1 MAFCQILEGTADLE
15 SMKVHVQTALPM
27 LIHLFAKGDEHIL
40 VRDTAVFTIS
50 EVCRLHTPAL
60 VDARID
66 RSLFT
71 NTITTLGTSLVAEP
85 RLAARACAA
94 VCNCTLAC
102 AELEGAEGTALAQ
115 HVAPLLEQLWPCAE
129 RADGAE
135 ANLRVQAYEAMTEL
149 VQYWGRD
156 DETRALVRLDL
167 VTLLQEVLRRL
178 QASFAELDAARAATR
193 DSVEAV
199 SGKQQALCALV
210 QVIVRAL
217 PKETAAAQL
226 KGALADHAMTLLL
239 KVFDVK
245 GPIAMEEAFMAIG
258 AVATSLGPDFAS
270 YMALTHP
277 VLVTGLQQV
286 AEYQLCQAAVGTT
299 GDICRALE
307 RGMMAA
313 TGTGEPFCDSIVG
326 VLLTNL
332 QNQEL
337 HRQVKP
343 HMLSCFGDIALAVG
357 GDFERYL
364 SQVLVMLAS
373 ASQTTM
379 PGDDDELIEYL
390 NALRESVLEA
400 YTGLIQG
407 LNDHGKAGLLVT
419 AANAPHVNAIFELA
433 TRIVADEAEGQV
445 EEAVLKAAIGVIGD
459 LAMNLKGNL
468 GQFLKHHEQMI
479 IALITRG
486 ASGDY
491 GEDVSEMTRWAQ
503 AHITAARSAAGA

>member
-1 MAFCQILEGTADLE
+1 MNEELSF
-15 SMKVHVQTALPM
+15 SFVH
-27 LIHLFAKGDEHIL
+27 
-40 VRDTAVFTIS
+40 S
-50 EVCRLHTPAL
+50 E
-60 VDARID
+60 
-66 RSLFT
+66 
-71 NTITTLGTSLVAEP
+71 EYK
-85 RLAARACAA
+85 RAQR
-94 VCNCTLAC
+94 
-102 AELEGAEGTALAQ
+102 E
-115 HVAPLLEQLWPCAE
+115 
-129 RADGAE
+129 
-135 ANLRVQAYEAMTEL
+135 YEA
-149 VQYWGRD
+149 
-156 DETRALVRLDL
+156 
-167 VTLLQEVLRRL
+167 
-178 QASFAELDAARAATR
+178 
-193 DSVEAV
+193 
-199 SGKQQALCALV
+199 
-210 QVIVRAL
+210 
-217 PKETAAAQL
+217 
-226 KGALADHAMTLLL
+226 
-239 KVFDVK
+239 
-245 GPIAMEEAFMAIG
+245 
-258 AVATSLGPDFAS
+258 AVATHDPN
-270 YMALTHP
+270 
-277 VLVTGLQQV
+277 
-286 AEYQLCQAAVGTT
+286 
-299 GDICRALE
+299 
-307 RGMMAA
+307 
-313 TGTGEPFCDSIVG
+313 SIVG

-373 ASQTTM
+373 ASATTM
-379 PGDDDELIEYL
+379 PSDDDELIEYL

-491 GEDVSEMTRWAQ
+491 GEDVSEMTRWAL
-503 AHITAARSAAGA
+503 AHITAQIRPHRVVVLVQKLVAPTE